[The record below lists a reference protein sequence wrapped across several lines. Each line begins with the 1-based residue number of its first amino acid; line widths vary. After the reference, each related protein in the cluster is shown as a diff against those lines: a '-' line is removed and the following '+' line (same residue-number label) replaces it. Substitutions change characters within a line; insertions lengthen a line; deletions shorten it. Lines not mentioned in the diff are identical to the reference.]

1 MQCKSPT
8 PSRIRNTVV
17 VLTALGVLIWAILF
31 PPRAAVQV
39 STEPQNVRPTEARKV
54 GSALDPP
61 LDPVL
66 SGRVGFNHF
75 TDRDGLPQNAIQA
88 MAFDHKG
95 YLWVG
100 TQDGAAFYNGRVWTV
115 VNMPNRTV
123 SNFVRSILVAGDGSI
138 WFGRQEGGVSRLK
151 DGSWTTYED
160 RSVLPDKR
168 VNALLETRNPDG
180 AQIIWI
186 GTDRGLAQLAG
197 DRWSQFD
204 SRNGLPDDR
213 VTSLVET
220 KAADGSSVVWVGTDK
235 GLSRFSRGEW
245 TTFDQ
250 RNGLHEEQVTSLLA
264 TKEADGRSF
273 LWTGTSNG
281 PERFAI
287 DESRWTPLEK
297 SAELPTNTVVCLAQ
311 TLGPDGESVLWV
323 GMDGGGLASYKAG
336 TWTRYG
342 TRQGLSSNSVFSLL
356 PSEGTGGTKTLWIGT
371 DGGGLERLQ
380 MGGWRSFTTANGLPA
395 NSIYCIFET
404 GDANGSSMW
413 FGTYGSGLARLQ
425 NGVWTI
431 FDKSSGMPDDT
442 VFEMLETTFDD
453 GQRVLWA
460 GMKGGGLARFE
471 NGRWT
476 KGEIEKAFGESTVRN
491 MLATTDESGARVVW
505 VASGGRGLGRLH
517 KNVWTFFDTSNG
529 LPHKSVFE
537 LAETV
542 TSDGGRVLWVATG
555 GGGIARFAKNQWKI
569 YDVTAGLPTNS
580 VLSLHVSRTRDG
592 REYLWAGTEGGGVS
606 RLELNPNDDV
616 ANLVTYSDTTTPAL
630 PNNTIYQIRE
640 DARGRIYLSHNKGV
654 SRLAPTDSASN
665 ENARE
670 YDVYTFTTEDGL
682 PSNEGNGGVS
692 LRDSAGR
699 IWVGTVGGAAVFDP
713 AQELPDRAAKSLY
726 VENILINDKPRT
738 FSAAQT
744 LAHDENHLVFE
755 YSLLSYAHE
764 EGTRYRTQLVGFE
777 KEPSAWT
784 SDAKK
789 DYSALPAGDYVFK
802 VWGRDY
808 AGNLADPATIAFT
821 IKPAWW
827 RTWWAYLIYSGMF
840 VGLAFVGVRYRTQSL
855 RRRNALLQAKV
866 DERTR
871 ELDEKVDQLKESEQR
886 AYLYAQAKSQFLA
899 NMSHEI
905 RTPINGVIGM
915 TSLLLDTPLNAE
927 QRERAEVVKRSG
939 DMLLTIINDILDFS
953 KIEAGKL
960 ELETI
965 DFDLTTAIE
974 DVLELVARN
983 AQAKGLELASFI
995 APEVPQI
1002 LSGDPVRFRQIL
1014 INLVDNAIKFT
1025 ERGEISVR
1033 VESVGQTS
1041 DDVVLRV
1048 EVRDQGIGIKPDV
1061 LGNLFTPFT
1070 QADSSTTRKY
1080 GGTGLGLAIAKQI
1093 VELMNGEIG
1102 AESAEG
1108 QGSKFWFT
1116 ARFGRAS
1123 SSPSSVPG
1131 PVDTQWQR
1139 TISPVAVTSVS
1150 SGQGPVNSLPNFRI
1164 LVVEDNQTNQQ
1175 VVVST
1180 LAQMGYQIETVNNG
1194 REAIGALKRNKYDLV
1209 FMDCHMPLMDGFEA
1223 TAEIRR
1229 SDWATPRL
1237 PIIAMT
1243 ASALPGDRARCLDAG
1258 MNDYLTKPLHRHELR
1273 AVLDRW
1279 LHASNQANTSVV
1291 NPPHAISSE
1300 QSLLQPEALSELRQ
1314 LGGKNQ
1320 NFFSEMVDVFVLESV
1335 ERLDRMRATA
1345 KQGDMESVHQLAHTQ
1360 RGACL
1365 NFGARRIAQ
1374 LCEELEKISGS
1385 NGMTPTAA
1393 VSEMI
1398 SSIEHEFDCVRR
1410 ALEAERLSPV
1420 IES

>member
-1 MQCKSPT
+1 MQSPM
-8 PSRIRNTVV
+8 PSRLRNTLV
-17 VLTALGVLIWAILF
+17 VLTALVGAVVF
-31 PPRAAVQV
+31 PHRASVQI
-39 STEPQNVRPTEARKV
+39 TAEPQNAETTEARRV
-54 GSALDPP
+54 GPALDPAP
-61 LDPVL
+61 NPAPDPAL
-66 SGRVGFNHF
+66 AGRVAFNHF

-88 MAFDHKG
+88 MAFDQKG

-123 SNFVRSILVAGDGSI
+123 SNFVRSILVASDGSI

-151 DGSWTTYED
+151 DGAWTTYD
-160 RSVLPDKR
+160 KKNALPDER
-168 VNALLETRNPDG
+168 VNALLETRGSDG

-197 DRWSQFD
+197 DQWSRFD
-204 SRNGLPDDR
+204 SGNGLPDDR

-220 KAADGSSVVWVGTDK
+220 KASDGSSIVWIGTDK
-235 GLSRFSRGEW
+235 GLSRFWRGEW

-250 RNGLHEEQVTSLLA
+250 RHGLQEEQVTSLLV

-281 PERFAI
+281 AERFAI
-287 DESRWTPLEK
+287 DENRWVPLEK
-297 SAELPTNTVVCLAQ
+297 SAELPTNTIVCLAQ
-311 TLGPDGESVLWV
+311 TVGPDGENVLWV

-336 TWTRYG
+336 SWTRYG

-356 PSEGTGGTKTLWIGT
+356 PSEGAGGTKTLWIGT
-371 DGGGLERLQ
+371 DGGGLARLE

-404 GDANGSSMW
+404 VEPTGNAMW

-476 KGEIEKAFGESTVRN
+476 RGEVEKAFGESTVRN
-491 MLATTDESGARVVW
+491 MLATTDESGSRVVW

-542 TSDGGRVLWVATG
+542 GSDGRRVLWVATG
-555 GGGIARFAKNQWKI
+555 GGGIARYAGNEWKVF
-569 YDVTAGLPTNS
+569 DVTAGLPTNS
-580 VLSLHVSRTRDG
+580 VLSLHVSRTADG
-592 REYLWAGTEGGGVS
+592 HKYLWAGTEGGGVT
-606 RLELNPNDDV
+606 RLELNANEDV
-616 ANLVTYSDTTTPAL
+616 ANMVTYSDTTTPAL

-654 SRLAPTDSASN
+654 SRLAPHGSATDA
-665 ENARE
+665 ENDGTQPE

-713 AQELPDRAAKSLY
+713 SQELPDRAAKSLY
-726 VENILINDKPRT
+726 IEHVLINDKPRA
-738 FSAAQT
+738 FAGAQS
-744 LAHDENHLVFE
+744 LAHNENHMVFE
-755 YSLLSYAHE
+755 YSLLSFAHE
-764 EGTRYRTQLVGFE
+764 DGTRYRTQLVGFE
-777 KEPSAWT
+777 KEPSTWT

-789 DYSALPAGDYVFK
+789 DYSALPPGDYVFK

-808 AGNLADPATIAFT
+808 AGNVAAPATISFT

-827 RTWWAYLIYSGMF
+827 RTWWAYLIYAGMF

-871 ELDEKVDQLKESEQR
+871 ELDEKVDQLKESEHR

-915 TSLLLDTPLNAE
+915 TNLLLDTPLNPE
-927 QRERAEVVKRSG
+927 QRERAEVVRRSG

-983 AQAKGLELASFI
+983 AQSKGLELASFI
-995 APEVPQI
+995 APEVPQV
-1002 LSGDPVRFRQIL
+1002 LSGDPVRFRQVL

-1025 ERGEISVR
+1025 ERGEISAR
-1033 VESVGQTS
+1033 VERLEETTEDST
-1041 DDVVLRV
+1041 LRF
-1048 EVRDQGIGIKPDV
+1048 EVRDSGIGIKQEV

-1102 AESAEG
+1102 AESTEG
-1108 QGSKFWFT
+1108 LGSKFWFT
-1116 ARFGRAS
+1116 AKFGKASTSPIPVGSEGQRAISPDAFSRAS
-1123 SSPSSVPG
+1123 M
-1131 PVDTQWQR
+1131 
-1139 TISPVAVTSVS
+1139 
-1150 SGQGPVNSLPNFRI
+1150 GQGSGNSLKDFR
-1164 LVVEDNQTNQQ
+1164 LLLVEDNYTNQQ
-1175 VVVST
+1175 VVVNT
-1180 LAQMGYQIETVNNG
+1180 LAQMGYRIETVNNG
-1194 REAIGALKRNKYDLV
+1194 REAIGALKKTKYDLV
-1209 FMDCHMPLMDGFEA
+1209 FMDCHMPEMDGFEA

-1229 SDWATPRL
+1229 SGWTTSRL

-1243 ASALPGDRARCLDAG
+1243 ASALPEDRARCLDAG
-1258 MNDYLTKPLHRHELR
+1258 MDDYLTKPLHRHELR

-1279 LHASNQANTSVV
+1279 LHASNGTVGSGSEVV
-1291 NPPHAISSE
+1291 GRSFSE
-1300 QSLLQPEALSELRQ
+1300 EPRLLEPAALSQLRR
-1314 LGGKNQ
+1314 LGGTNQ
-1320 NFFSEMVDVFVLESV
+1320 NFFSEMVDVFVSESI
-1335 ERLDRMRATA
+1335 ERLDRMKTA
-1345 KQGDMESVHQLAHTQ
+1345 AKHGDLESVHQLAHTQ

-1365 NFGARRIAQ
+1365 NFGAHRIARF
-1374 LCEELEKISGS
+1374 CEELEKISES
-1385 NGMTPTAA
+1385 NGLAA
-1393 VSEMI
+1393 ADQVGELI
-1398 SSIEHEFDCVRR
+1398 SKIEREFYRVRR

-1420 IES
+1420 TDG